1 MFMET
6 VLVTGGTG
14 FIGLHCLQQ
23 LLDKGYKVRT
33 TIRSE
38 SRKQEV
44 LEAMKKH
51 SSNCENLEFYIAD
64 LLKDDGWKEAVE
76 GSKYVLHV
84 ASPFFLGEP
93 ENEDVF
99 IKPAVEGTLRVLKAC
114 ADADVQK
121 VVLTSSFA
129 AVGYGHPR
137 EKEVYTEE
145 DWSSVDGEISAYAK
159 SKTLAEKAAWEFVE
173 NLEESKKFDLT
184 VINPVAVT
192 GPMLTS
198 DIGSSNDFLLK
209 LISGSMPA
217 CPKIHMGY
225 IDVRDVAK
233 AHIFSMTEEKTN
245 GERIIVSENEM
256 FFAEVGKTL
265 NEAGFKKS
273 PTKELPNFLVKIMS
287 LFVGELKTLLSALDR
302 KGDIDKTKAERFFN
316 WEYISTEQ
324 SVTET
329 AQQLQEMGLTK

>member
-1 MFMET
+1 MET

-44 LEAMKKH
+44 MDAMKKH
-51 SSNCENLEFYIAD
+51 SSNCENLEFFIAD
-64 LLKDDGWKEAVE
+64 LLNDDGWKEAVE

-145 DWSSVDGEISAYAK
+145 DWSSVDGEISPYAK

-173 NLEESKKFDLT
+173 NLEESKKFELT

-273 PTKELPNFLVKIMS
+273 PTKEMPNFLVKIMS
-287 LFVGELKTLLSALDR
+287 LFVGELKTLLSALNR
-302 KGDIDKTKAERFFN
+302 KGDIDKTKAKSFFN
-316 WEYISTEQ
+316 WDYISTEQ

-329 AQQLQEMGLTK
+329 AQQLQDMGLTK

>member
-1 MFMET
+1 MET

>member
-1 MFMET
+1 MET

-44 LEAMKKH
+44 LEAMKEH
-51 SSNCENLEFYIAD
+51 SSNCENLEFYITD

-192 GPMLTS
+192 GPMLTG

-287 LFVGELKTLLSALDR
+287 FFVGELKTLLSSLDR
-302 KGDIDKTKAERFFN
+302 KGDIDKTKAQSFFN

-329 AQQLQEMGLTK
+329 AQQLQDMGLTK

>member
-1 MFMET
+1 MET

-99 IKPAVEGTLRVLKAC
+99 IKPAVEGTLRVLKTC

-137 EKEVYTEE
+137 EKQVYTEE

-233 AHIFSMTEEKTN
+233 AHIFSMKEEKTN

-287 LFVGELKTLLSALDR
+287 FFVGELKTLLSALDR

-329 AQQLQEMGLTK
+329 AQQLQDMGLTK

>member
-99 IKPAVEGTLRVLKAC
+99 IRPAVEGTLRVLKAC

-287 LFVGELKTLLSALDR
+287 FFVGELKTLLSALDR

-316 WEYISTEQ
+316 WDYISTEQ

>member
-1 MFMET
+1 MET

-51 SSNCENLEFYIAD
+51 SSNSENLEFYIAD

-256 FFAEVGKTL
+256 FFAEVGKAL

-287 LFVGELKTLLSALDR
+287 FFVGELKTLLSALDR

>member
-1 MFMET
+1 MET

-33 TIRSE
+33 TLRSE

-44 LEAMKKH
+44 MEAMKKH
-51 SSNCENLEFYIAD
+51 SSNCENLEFFIAD
-64 LLKDDGWKEAVE
+64 LLNDDGWKEAVE

-114 ADADVQK
+114 ADSDVQK

-145 DWSSVDGEISAYAK
+145 DWSSVDGEISPYAK
-159 SKTLAEKAAWEFVE
+159 SKTLAEKAAWDFVE
-173 NLEESKKFDLT
+173 NLEESKKFELT

-273 PTKELPNFLVKIMS
+273 PTKEMPNFLVKIMS
-287 LFVGELKTLLSALDR
+287 LFVGELKTLLSALNR
-302 KGDIDKTKAERFFN
+302 KGDIDKTKAKSFFN
-316 WEYISTEQ
+316 WDYISTEQ

-329 AQQLQEMGLTK
+329 AQQLQDMGLIK

>member
-1 MFMET
+1 MET

-44 LEAMKKH
+44 MDAMKEH

-287 LFVGELKTLLSALDR
+287 FFVGELKTLLSALDR
-302 KGDIDKTKAERFFN
+302 RGDIDKTKAERFFN

>member
-173 NLEESKKFDLT
+173 NLEEPKRFDLT

-287 LFVGELKTLLSALDR
+287 FFVGELKTLLSALDR

-329 AQQLQEMGLTK
+329 AQQLQDMGLTK

>member
-1 MFMET
+1 MET

-44 LEAMKKH
+44 MDAMKKH
-51 SSNCENLEFYIAD
+51 SSNCENLEFFIAD
-64 LLKDDGWKEAVE
+64 LLNDDGWKEAVE

-114 ADADVQK
+114 ADADVEK

-145 DWSSVDGEISAYAK
+145 DWSSVDGEISPYAK
-159 SKTLAEKAAWEFVE
+159 SKALAEKAAWEFVE
-173 NLEESKKFDLT
+173 SLEESKKFELT

-192 GPMLTS
+192 GPMLTN

-273 PTKELPNFLVKIMS
+273 PTKEMPNFLVKIMS
-287 LFVGELKTLLSALDR
+287 LFVGELKTLLSALNR
-302 KGDIDKTKAERFFN
+302 KGDIDKTKAKSFFN
-316 WEYISTEQ
+316 WDYISTEQ

-329 AQQLQEMGLTK
+329 ARQLQDMGLTK

>member
-1 MFMET
+1 MET

-23 LLDKGYKVRT
+23 LLDKGYKVKT

-44 LEAMKKH
+44 MEAMKKH
-51 SSNCENLEFYIAD
+51 SSNFENLEFFIAD
-64 LLKDDGWKEAVE
+64 LLSDDGWSEAVN

-114 ADADVQK
+114 ADADVKK

-129 AVGYGHPR
+129 AVGYGHPK

-145 DWSSVDGEISAYAK
+145 DWSSVDGEISPYAK

-173 NLEESKKFDLT
+173 NLEESKKFELT

-273 PTKELPNFLVKIMS
+273 PTKEMPNFLVKIMS
-287 LFVGELKTLLSALDR
+287 LFVGELKTLLSALNR
-302 KGDIDKTKAERFFN
+302 KGDIDKTKAKSFFN
-316 WEYISTEQ
+316 WDYISTEQ

-329 AQQLQEMGLTK
+329 ARQLQDMGLTK

>member
-1 MFMET
+1 MET

-51 SSNCENLEFYIAD
+51 SSNSENLEFYIAD

-137 EKEVYTEE
+137 EKELYTEE

-256 FFAEVGKTL
+256 FFAEVGKAL

-287 LFVGELKTLLSALDR
+287 FFVGELKTLLSALDR

>member
-1 MFMET
+1 MET

-33 TIRSE
+33 TLRSE

-44 LEAMKKH
+44 MEAMKKH
-51 SSNCENLEFYIAD
+51 SSNYENLEFFIAD
-64 LLKDDGWKEAVE
+64 LLNDDGWKEAVE

-114 ADADVQK
+114 ADSDVQK

-137 EKEVYTEE
+137 EKEVYSEE
-145 DWSSVDGEISAYAK
+145 DWSSVDGEISPYAK

-233 AHIFSMTEEKTN
+233 AHIFSMTEEKTD

-273 PTKELPNFLVKIMS
+273 PTKEMPNFLVKIMS
-287 LFVGELKTLLSALDR
+287 LFVGELKTLLSALNR
-302 KGDIDKTKAERFFN
+302 KGDIDKTKAKRFFN
-316 WEYISTEQ
+316 WDYISTEQ

-329 AQQLQEMGLTK
+329 AQQLQDMGLTK

>member
-1 MFMET
+1 MET

-99 IKPAVEGTLRVLKAC
+99 IRPAVEGTLRVLKAC

-287 LFVGELKTLLSALDR
+287 FFVGELKTLISALDR
-302 KGDIDKTKAERFFN
+302 RGDIDKTKAERFFN

>member
-33 TIRSE
+33 TIRAE

-51 SSNCENLEFYIAD
+51 SSNYENLEFYIAD

-287 LFVGELKTLLSALDR
+287 FFVGELKTLLSALDR

>member
-1 MFMET
+1 MET

-114 ADADVQK
+114 ANADVQK

-137 EKEVYTEE
+137 EKQVYTEE

-273 PTKELPNFLVKIMS
+273 PTKELPNFLVKILS
-287 LFVGELKTLLSALDR
+287 FFVGELKTLLSALDR

>member
-1 MFMET
+1 MET

-99 IKPAVEGTLRVLKAC
+99 IRPAVEGTLRVLKAC

-287 LFVGELKTLLSALDR
+287 FFVGELKTLLSALDR
-302 KGDIDKTKAERFFN
+302 RGDIDKTKAERFFN

>member
-1 MFMET
+1 MYMET

-287 LFVGELKTLLSALDR
+287 FFVGELKTLLSALDR

>member
-1 MFMET
+1 MET

-137 EKEVYTEE
+137 EKQVYTEE

-287 LFVGELKTLLSALDR
+287 FFVGELKTLLSALDR

-329 AQQLQEMGLTK
+329 AQQLQDMGLTK

>member
-1 MFMET
+1 MET

-287 LFVGELKTLLSALDR
+287 FFVGELKTLISALDR
-302 KGDIDKTKAERFFN
+302 RGDIDKTKAERFFN

-329 AQQLQEMGLTK
+329 AQQLQDMGLTK

>member
-1 MFMET
+1 MET

-33 TIRSE
+33 TLRSE

-44 LEAMKKH
+44 MEAMKKH
-51 SSNCENLEFYIAD
+51 SSNCENLEFFIAD
-64 LLKDDGWKEAVE
+64 LLNDDGWKEAVE

-114 ADADVQK
+114 ADSEVQK

-129 AVGYGHPR
+129 AVGYGHSR

-145 DWSSVDGEISAYAK
+145 DWSSVDGEISPYAK

-173 NLEESKKFDLT
+173 NLEESKKFELT

-273 PTKELPNFLVKIMS
+273 PTKEMPNFLVKIMS
-287 LFVGELKTLLSALDR
+287 LFVGELKTLLSALNR
-302 KGDIDKTKAERFFN
+302 KGDIDKTKAKSFFN
-316 WEYISTEQ
+316 WDYISTEQ

-329 AQQLQEMGLTK
+329 AQQLQDMGLIK

>member
-1 MFMET
+1 MET

-64 LLKDDGWKEAVE
+64 LLKDEGWKEAVE

-287 LFVGELKTLLSALDR
+287 FFVGELKTLLSALDR

>member
-1 MFMET
+1 MET

-44 LEAMKKH
+44 MEAMKKH
-51 SSNCENLEFYIAD
+51 SSNCENLEFFIAD
-64 LLKDDGWKEAVE
+64 LLSDDGWSEAVT

-114 ADADVQK
+114 ADSDVQK

-129 AVGYGHPR
+129 AVGYGHSR

-145 DWSSVDGEISAYAK
+145 DWSSVDGEISPYAK
-159 SKTLAEKAAWEFVE
+159 SKTLAEKAAWEFVK
-173 NLEESKKFDLT
+173 NLEESKKFELT

-225 IDVRDVAK
+225 VDVRDVAK

-273 PTKELPNFLVKIMS
+273 PTKEMPNFLVKIMS
-287 LFVGELKTLLSALDR
+287 LFVGELKTLLSALNR
-302 KGDIDKTKAERFFN
+302 KGDIDKTKAKSFFN
-316 WEYISTEQ
+316 WDYISTEQ

-329 AQQLQEMGLTK
+329 AQQLQDMGLTK

>member
-1 MFMET
+1 MET

-44 LEAMKKH
+44 MEAMKKH
-51 SSNCENLEFYIAD
+51 SSNCENLEFFIAD
-64 LLKDDGWKEAVE
+64 LLSDDGWSEAVT

-114 ADADVQK
+114 ADSDVQK

-145 DWSSVDGEISAYAK
+145 DWSSVDGEISPYAK

-173 NLEESKKFDLT
+173 NLEESKKFELT

-273 PTKELPNFLVKIMS
+273 PTKEMPNFLVKIMS
-287 LFVGELKTLLSALDR
+287 LFVGELKTLLSALNR
-302 KGDIDKTKAERFFN
+302 KGDIDKTKAKSFFN
-316 WEYISTEQ
+316 WDYISTEQ

-329 AQQLQEMGLTK
+329 AQQLQDMGLTK

>member
-1 MFMET
+1 MET

-287 LFVGELKTLLSALDR
+287 FFVGELKTLISALDR
-302 KGDIDKTKAERFFN
+302 RGDIDKTKAERFFN

>member
-137 EKEVYTEE
+137 EKQVYTEE

-287 LFVGELKTLLSALDR
+287 FFVGELKTLLSALDR
-302 KGDIDKTKAERFFN
+302 RGDIDKTKAERFFN

>member
-1 MFMET
+1 MET

-44 LEAMKKH
+44 MDAMKKH
-51 SSNCENLEFYIAD
+51 SSNCENLEFFIAD
-64 LLKDDGWKEAVE
+64 LLNDDGWKEAVE

-114 ADADVQK
+114 ADADVEK

-145 DWSSVDGEISAYAK
+145 DWSSVDGEISPYAK

-173 NLEESKKFDLT
+173 SLEESKKFELT

-192 GPMLTS
+192 GPMLTD

-273 PTKELPNFLVKIMS
+273 PTKEMPNFLVKIMS
-287 LFVGELKTLLSALDR
+287 LFVGELKTLLSALNR
-302 KGDIDKTKAERFFN
+302 KGDIDKTKAKSFFN
-316 WEYISTEQ
+316 WDYISTEQ

-329 AQQLQEMGLTK
+329 ARQLQDMGLTK

>member
-287 LFVGELKTLLSALDR
+287 FFVGELKTLLSALDR

-329 AQQLQEMGLTK
+329 AQQLQKMGLTK

>member
-1 MFMET
+1 MET

-38 SRKQEV
+38 SKKQEV

-137 EKEVYTEE
+137 EKQVYTEE

-265 NEAGFKKS
+265 NKAGFKKS

-287 LFVGELKTLLSALDR
+287 FFVGELKTLLSALDR

>member
-145 DWSSVDGEISAYAK
+145 DCSSVDGEISAYAK

-287 LFVGELKTLLSALDR
+287 FFVGELKTLLSALDR

>member
-1 MFMET
+1 MET

-44 LEAMKKH
+44 MDAMKKH
-51 SSNCENLEFYIAD
+51 SSNCENLEFFIAD
-64 LLKDDGWKEAVE
+64 LLNDDGWKEAVE

-145 DWSSVDGEISAYAK
+145 DWSSVDGEISPYAK

-173 NLEESKKFDLT
+173 SLEESKKFELT

-192 GPMLTS
+192 GPMLTN

-256 FFAEVGKTL
+256 FFTEVGKTL

-273 PTKELPNFLVKIMS
+273 PTKEMPNFLVKIMS
-287 LFVGELKTLLSALDR
+287 LFVGELKTLLSALNR
-302 KGDIDKTKAERFFN
+302 KGDIDKTKAKSFFN
-316 WEYISTEQ
+316 WDYISTEQ

-329 AQQLQEMGLTK
+329 ARQLQDMGLTK

>member
-1 MFMET
+1 MET

-44 LEAMKKH
+44 MEAMKKH
-51 SSNCENLEFYIAD
+51 SSNCENLEFFIAD
-64 LLKDDGWKEAVE
+64 LLSDDGWSEAVT

-114 ADADVQK
+114 ADSDVQK

-129 AVGYGHPR
+129 AVGYGHSR

-145 DWSSVDGEISAYAK
+145 DWSSVDGEISPYAK

-173 NLEESKKFDLT
+173 NLEESKKFELT

-225 IDVRDVAK
+225 VDVRDVAK

-273 PTKELPNFLVKIMS
+273 PTKEMPNFLVKIMS
-287 LFVGELKTLLSALDR
+287 LFVGELKTLLSALNR
-302 KGDIDKTKAERFFN
+302 KGDIDKTKAKSFFN
-316 WEYISTEQ
+316 WDYISTEQ

-329 AQQLQEMGLTK
+329 AQQLQDMGLTK

>member
-329 AQQLQEMGLTK
+329 AQQLQDMGLTK

>member
-1 MFMET
+1 MET

-44 LEAMKKH
+44 MDAMKEH
-51 SSNCENLEFYIAD
+51 SSNSENLEFFIAD
-64 LLKDDGWKEAVE
+64 LLNDDGWKEAVE

-114 ADADVQK
+114 ADADVEK

-145 DWSSVDGEISAYAK
+145 DWSSVDGEISPYAK

-173 NLEESKKFDLT
+173 SLEESKKFELT

-192 GPMLTS
+192 GPMLTN

-273 PTKELPNFLVKIMS
+273 PTKEMPNFLVKIMS
-287 LFVGELKTLLSALDR
+287 LFVGELKTLLSALNR
-302 KGDIDKTKAERFFN
+302 KGDIDKTKAKSFFN
-316 WEYISTEQ
+316 WDYISTEQ

-329 AQQLQEMGLTK
+329 ARQLQDMGLTK

>member
-64 LLKDDGWKEAVE
+64 LLKDDGWKDAVE

-287 LFVGELKTLLSALDR
+287 FFVGELKTLLSALDR

-316 WEYISTEQ
+316 WDYISTEQ

>member
-1 MFMET
+1 MET

-64 LLKDDGWKEAVE
+64 LLKDEGWKEAVE

-287 LFVGELKTLLSALDR
+287 FFVGELKTLLSALDR

-316 WEYISTEQ
+316 WDYISTEQ

>member
-1 MFMET
+1 MET

-44 LEAMKKH
+44 MEAMKKH
-51 SSNCENLEFYIAD
+51 SSNCENLEFFIAD
-64 LLKDDGWKEAVE
+64 LLSDDGWSEAVT

-114 ADADVQK
+114 AESDVQK

-129 AVGYGHPR
+129 AVGYGHSR

-145 DWSSVDGEISAYAK
+145 DWSSVDGEISPYAK

-173 NLEESKKFDLT
+173 NLEESKKFELT

-225 IDVRDVAK
+225 VDVRDVAK

-273 PTKELPNFLVKIMS
+273 PTKEMPNFLVKIMS
-287 LFVGELKTLLSALDR
+287 LFVGELKTLLSALNR
-302 KGDIDKTKAERFFN
+302 KGDIDKTKAKSFFN
-316 WEYISTEQ
+316 WDYISTEQ

-329 AQQLQEMGLTK
+329 AQQLQDMGLTK

>member
-1 MFMET
+1 MET

-44 LEAMKKH
+44 MDAMKKH
-51 SSNCENLEFYIAD
+51 SSNCENLEFFIAD
-64 LLKDDGWKEAVE
+64 LLNDDGWKEAVE

-99 IKPAVEGTLRVLKAC
+99 IKPAVEGTLRVLNAC

-137 EKEVYTEE
+137 EKEVYSEE
-145 DWSSVDGEISAYAK
+145 DWSSVDGEISPYAK

-233 AHIFSMTEEKTN
+233 AHIFSMTEEKTD
-245 GERIIVSENEM
+245 GERIILSENEM

-265 NEAGFKKS
+265 NAAGFKKS
-273 PTKELPNFLVKIMS
+273 PTKEMPNFLVKIMS
-287 LFVGELKTLLSALDR
+287 LFVGELKTLLSALNR
-302 KGDIDKTKAERFFN
+302 KGDIDKTKAKSFFN
-316 WEYISTEQ
+316 WDYISTEQ

-329 AQQLQEMGLTK
+329 AQQLQDMGLTK

>member
-1 MFMET
+1 MET

-99 IKPAVEGTLRVLKAC
+99 IRPAVEGTLRVLKAC

-287 LFVGELKTLLSALDR
+287 FFVGELKTLLSALDR